1 MKTNKKILL
10 IATSVAITV
19 VISILLAL
27 GLYIIFGWNI
37 IGCSLFFTVLQLSW
51 SIYRSEYLDRK
62 KIVEAVQEYSKKP
75 YKKYLIP
82 INCGHCG
89 SKNEL
94 EIDLTDTEFQCDN
107 CKKYNGLHVNFMA
120 AAITEPIINPE
131 L

>member
-1 MKTNKKILL
+1 MKTSKKILIICASL
-10 IATSVAITV
+10 AITAL
-19 VISILLAL
+19 ISAGISL
-27 GLYIIFGWNI
+27 GLYTVFNFNFWGSFSI
-37 IGCSLFFTVLQLSW
+37 LFTVQNAW
-51 SIYRSEYLDRK
+51 SIYRAEYLDRR
-62 KIVEAVQEYSKKP
+62 KIVKAVQEYSQKP

-120 AAITEPIINPE
+120 AAMTEPILNPE